1 LEVVIVVVERANGN
15 EFGGVCMVVEGANS
29 RRDFVDGTIS
39 GYRWFCIVEDCV
51 NMIHH
56 FVVLVRVHDCYYV
69 ESEKNKIRVR
79 KLLTTVAKLLVEC
92 LGSSLKRILW
102 KL

>member
-15 EFGGVCMVVEGANS
+15 EFGGVCVVVEGANS

-56 FVVLVRVHDCYYV
+56 FVVLVRAHDCYYV
-69 ESEKNKIRVR
+69 EKNKTWVR
-79 KLLTTVAKLLVEC
+79 KLLTTVAKLNVEC
-92 LGSSLKRILW
+92 LGSSLKRILR